1 MKTFKEYILLE
12 DKVNYKKYGSWINS
26 KTREVID
33 VDNFQHKEEMYT
45 WVADQPEGKL
55 KNLPRAAAAAAAA
68 GAQQRPLP
76 SASSAGL
83 IEWAINNGWVRV
95 IHDGNDYS
103 LQGDIKNIKKI
114 WIMVARQFS
123 KQWLSVDLAG
133 SNQPFVSDSFDLTN
147 PKERNEWLRYM

>member
-1 MKTFKEYILLE
+1 MLTFKEYILLE

-33 VDNFQHKEEMYT
+33 VDSFQHKEEMYT

-55 KNLPRAAAAAAAA
+55 KNLPRAA
-68 GAQQRPLP
+68 
-76 SASSAGL
+76 AGL

-114 WIMVARQFS
+114 WRMVAGQFS
-123 KQWLSVDLAG
+123 KQWLSVDLDG
-133 SNQPFVSDSFDLTN
+133 SNQPFESDSFDMTN
-147 PKERNEWLRYM
+147 PKERNNWLRYM

>member
-1 MKTFKEYILLE
+1 MKTFKQYILLE

-33 VDNFQHKEEMYT
+33 VDSFQHKEEMYT

-55 KNLPRAAAAAAAA
+55 KNLPRAAA
-68 GAQQRPLP
+68 
-76 SASSAGL
+76 GL
-83 IEWAINNGWVRV
+83 IEWAMNNGWVRV
-95 IHDGNDYS
+95 VHDGNDYS

-147 PKERNEWLRYM
+147 PKERNKWLRYM